1 MAMKSFRKT
10 NIFFLFSVLVSLL
23 VTFTLPAP
31 VYGLNENLGSNIDGK
46 IQVIIFHNGDG
57 SYFSGFWFDMSVVF
71 RDLMD
76 KMDKD
81 VGFVILVGKDYKAEK
96 LKKVMKPYASQKLP
110 DGKARLKYLT
120 VDVKTGSFYPWAR
133 DGYFVL
139 TDENKDLIFLDAGFN
154 ENPFPIVN
162 FNEVFEDARIRSGI
176 VHRGGGNIRTTNEEI
191 FVGIDTL
198 LGIDV
203 TPRWNF
209 FGTGNQSIFSDYFDL
224 QAMGLLGK
232 NSKVEDSKKEDSK
245 AKDDKVKEAKAKM
258 FSLLKKKFDVYANQ
272 IHYILA
278 PGKKMVIP
286 GKERFFS
293 QLEKGEFKFIKKYV
307 HSTGAQA
314 AYHTDVYLS
323 LGPVDKDG
331 KRILFIADSNA
342 GAAIVEKMSSEMR
355 RAVERK
361 MPEVL
366 AEEGFTAAG
375 IPVTKEQIA
384 LRFQWEK
391 HKMLDLGIKKAV
403 ELAEVLDDTAKYLEK
418 QGYRIYRVPYLP
430 NGLGNKDDHND
441 KFAGLSFN
449 YSNVLTEVYGDVKKV
464 YMPKFGF
471 KQLDEAAAKVY
482 EKAGFKVIFIKGLL
496 TNALTSGPAGAGL
509 DCLTSDIRVPV
520 RWGSQLQH
528 PNKVLK

>member
-1 MAMKSFRKT
+1 MNKLKKM
-10 NIFFLFSVLVSLL
+10 NVFFLFTVVGLLLVS
-23 VTFTLPAP
+23 FALPYP
-31 VYGLNENLGSNIDGK
+31 GYGQNENLVTNIDGK
-46 IQVIIFHNGDG
+46 IRTIIFHNGNG

-81 VGFVILVGKDYKAEK
+81 VGFVILVGTDSKADK
-96 LKKVMKPYASQKLP
+96 LKDVLKSYESQKLP
-110 DGKARLKYLT
+110 DGTARVKYLT

-139 TDENKDLIFLDAGFN
+139 TDENNDLVFLDAGFN

-162 FNEVFEDARIRSGI
+162 FGDVFKNARTRAGI

-191 FVGIDTL
+191 FVGMDTF

-203 TPRWNF
+203 TSRWSIF
-209 FGTGNQSIFSDYFDL
+209 DSGKKSIFSAYYDL
-224 QAMGLLGK
+224 QAMGLPGTDSSAK
-232 NSKVEDSKKEDSK
+232 DSKG
-245 AKDDKVKEAKAKM
+245 KEAKAKM
-258 FSLLKKKFDVYANQ
+258 FSLLKKKFDVFANQ

-293 QLEKGEFKFIKKYV
+293 QLEKGEFKFSKKYV
-307 HSTGAQA
+307 HHTGAQA

-323 LGPVDKDG
+323 LGPKDTDG
-331 KRILFIADSNA
+331 KRIIFIADSKA
-342 GAAIVEKMSSEMR
+342 GAAIVEKIPAEER
-355 RAVERK
+355 RRVERK

-366 AEEGFTAAG
+366 VSEGFTAAG

-384 LRFQWEK
+384 QRFEWEK
-391 HKMLDLGIKKAV
+391 HKLLDLGLKKAK
-403 ELAEVLDDTAKYLEK
+403 ELAEVLDDTAKHLEK
-418 QGYRIYRVPYLP
+418 KGYRIYRVPYFP
-430 NGLGNKDDHND
+430 NGLDDKENRND
-441 KFAGLSFN
+441 KAAGLSFN
-449 YSNVLTEVYGDVKKV
+449 YSNVLTEVYGNVKKV
-464 YMPKFGF
+464 YMPTFGF

-482 EKAGFKVIFIKGLL
+482 KKAGFQVIYIKGLL
-496 TNALTSGPAGAGL
+496 TNALTGGPAGAGL

-520 RWGSQLQH
+520 RWAIQH
-528 PNKVLK
+528 